1 MISITEDI
9 KRFLANF
16 TKLENRFISF
26 ERCFFFM
33 NIPAEEGYKHLG
45 EIKRSYQNMIV
56 NDFKQKKL
64 NIDRSVTEWP
74 RTGKLEFEHFSVK
87 YRSDLDYVL
96 KNITFKLE
104 TGTKLGILGRTGA
117 GKTTLISSV
126 FRYFA
131 QFEGDIFIDDVRIR
145 DLDIQRLRSSM
156 TIIPQDPILF
166 HTTLKKN
173 LDPDDAHSDQEVE
186 SVLKDVKLWDKFKDQ
201 GVNYMI
207 EPGGSNL
214 SQGEKQLLCFGRA
227 LLKNNKLILMDEAT
241 ANIDAFT
248 EKTIQQLMQEKFTRS
263 TIMMIAHKLN
273 TVMICNK

>member
-1 MISITEDI
+1 
-9 KRFLANF
+9 
-16 TKLENRFISF
+16 
-26 ERCFFFM
+26 M